1 MTVHYVCAKI
11 DIMKFLYPLT
21 AFRQR
26 IFLCVNIAAE
36 CTERILR
43 HFYSKEVNITGK
55 TNKLRYRTAD
65 EMSAA
70 IEKYFEDCNGHV
82 LTDKDGNT
90 VYSKSGEPVIVGVRP
105 PTVTGLA
112 LALGFKTRQSLLN
125 YQARSAA
132 FNDIITVAKSRCEEY
147 AESRLYDRDGVNG
160 AKFSLMNNFKGWRE
174 KPAEDN
180 AEALSK
186 LDEVLSKIG
195 GDG

>member
-1 MTVHYVCAKI
+1 MSEAIERYFKDCEGH
-11 DIMKFLYPLT
+11 PLT
-21 AFRQR
+21 GD
-26 IFLCVNIAAE
+26 N
-36 CTERILR
+36 
-43 HFYSKEVNITGK
+43 
-55 TNKLRYRTAD
+55 
-65 EMSAA
+65 
-70 IEKYFEDCNGHV
+70 
-82 LTDKDGNT
+82 GNT
-90 VYSKSGEPVIVGVRP
+90 VYDKYGNPVIVGAHP

-125 YQARSAA
+125 YQARTKA

-180 AEALSK
+180 VAALSK

-195 GDG
+195 GEG

>member
-1 MTVHYVCAKI
+1 
-11 DIMKFLYPLT
+11 
-21 AFRQR
+21 
-26 IFLCVNIAAE
+26 
-36 CTERILR
+36 
-43 HFYSKEVNITGK
+43 
-55 TNKLRYRTAD
+55 
-65 EMSAA
+65 MSEA
-70 IEKYFEDCNGHV
+70 IERYFKDCEGHT
-82 LTDKDGNT
+82 LTDKNGNT
-90 VYSKSGEPVIVGVRP
+90 VYDKHGNPVIVAHP

-125 YQARSAA
+125 YQSRTKA

-180 AEALSK
+180 AAALSK

-195 GDG
+195 GEG

>member
-1 MTVHYVCAKI
+1 MI
-11 DIMKFLYPLT
+11 
-21 AFRQR
+21 
-26 IFLCVNIAAE
+26 
-36 CTERILR
+36 
-43 HFYSKEVNITGK
+43 ITGK
-55 TNKLRYRTAD
+55 TNKLKYQTAE
-65 EMSAA
+65 EMSEA
-70 IEKYFEDCNGHV
+70 IERYFKDCEGHT
-82 LTDKDGNT
+82 LTDKNGNT
-90 VYSKSGEPVIVGVRP
+90 VYDKHGNPVIVAHP

-125 YQARSAA
+125 YQARTKA

-180 AEALSK
+180 AAALSK

-195 GDG
+195 GEG

>member
-1 MTVHYVCAKI
+1 
-11 DIMKFLYPLT
+11 
-21 AFRQR
+21 
-26 IFLCVNIAAE
+26 
-36 CTERILR
+36 
-43 HFYSKEVNITGK
+43 
-55 TNKLRYRTAD
+55 
-65 EMSAA
+65 MSEA
-70 IEKYFEDCNGHV
+70 IERYFKDCEGHT
-82 LTDKDGNT
+82 LTDKNGNT
-90 VYSKSGEPVIVGVRP
+90 VYDKHGNPVIVAHP

-125 YQARSAA
+125 YQARTKA

-180 AEALSK
+180 TAALSK

-195 GDG
+195 GEG